1 MILNSQAVNIWQDY
15 KPITEWSIEGDW
27 FDGQWKAS
35 DLGSAYDVYKSEV
48 TFKGPETLIQ
58 TVENTLETYKDSTM
72 LMTCEEGEEI
82 FGAEIDYTGALTVV
96 PETIERVERV
106 NMALYSFKAVFRLY
120 GTPVFKSLS
129 PSLSALT
136 LRDIKYTATS
146 TWDRKVN
153 ATLNNAAYIMVS
165 EGNQGIFE
173 AEFVQRPDDM
183 ANIRRYIL
191 NNARTNDFSFPLS
204 IDYPFGHRAGTGPFT
219 VRIVDWE
226 DLGRFRYSEW
236 GLRIKFARVYT

>member
-1 MILNSQAVNIWQDY
+1 MILNSQAVNIWQGY
-15 KPITEWSIEGDW
+15 KPMTEWSIEGDW

-35 DLGSAYDVYKSEV
+35 DLGAAYDVYKAEV
-48 TFKGPETLIQ
+48 TFQGPEALIQ
-58 TVENTLETYKDSTM
+58 TVENTINTYRNTTM
-72 LMTCEEGEEI
+72 SMTCEEGEEI
-82 FGAEIDYTGALTVV
+82 FGAEVDYTSALSVV
-96 PETIERVERV
+96 PADIGPVERV
-106 NMALYSFKAVFRLY
+106 NMALYSLKVEFRLS
-120 GTPVFKSLS
+120 GTPSFKSLS

-136 LRDIKYTATS
+136 LRDIKYTANS

-153 ATLNNAAYIMVS
+153 ATLDNSVFIRNS

-173 AEFVQRPDDM
+173 AEFVQRQDDM

-191 NNARTNDFSFPLS
+191 NNARANDFSFPLS
-204 IDYPFGHRAGTGPFT
+204 IDYPFGYRAGTGPFT
-219 VRIVDWE
+219 VTIVDWE